1 MVVVV
6 VFDTAVN
13 VTTIGCMATIDDDD
27 DLATVRPVCHITAGE
42 VVIVVAAAAVIVFGV
57 ATVRCQRCCCC

>member
-13 VTTIGCMATIDDDD
+13 VTTIGSMATIDDDD
-27 DLATVRPVCHITAGE
+27 DLATVRPVCQAVDKITSLP
-42 VVIVVAAAAVIVFGV
+42 
-57 ATVRCQRCCCC
+57 VRE